1 MSATKVKSYG
11 DAGFV
16 AGDIYDLPVALSG
29 ETALTDVIVGEAG
42 KQLQIVGLSFS
53 TDTESVIVL
62 ESVIG
67 SVSSILMG
75 YALPD
80 NGTYSEQMEKDTPVM
95 VLPEGASL
103 ALTLSVAP
111 SKAYGKIQYRFR

>member
-29 ETALTDVIVGEAG
+29 ETAISDVIVGQVG
-42 KQLQIVGLSFS
+42 KQLQIVGLSLS
-53 TDTESVIVL
+53 TDTETVIVF
-62 ESVIG
+62 ESVID
-67 SVSSILMG
+67 SVSTIRMG

-80 NGTYSEQMEKDTPVM
+80 NGTYSEQMENDVPIM

-103 ALTLSVAP
+103 ALTLSASP